1 MTIAQAVLDMM
12 TETKEATSPL
22 RSYSDAER
30 ETLYSSGYHFY
41 AQGSFEKASDL
52 FLQLIL
58 CEPYEENYWRGLA
71 SSYQMQSKWDEA
83 LHAWALC
90 ALLKEEDP
98 LPHYHAAECL
108 FSKKEKEET
117 QKALRQAKLR
127 CKDDALLS
135 KIQLLEELCSERQGL
150 C

>member
-1 MTIAQAVLDMM
+1 MTIAEAVLDMM
-12 TETKEATSPL
+12 TETKEATSHL
-22 RSYSDAER
+22 RTYSEAEK

-41 AQGSFEKASDL
+41 AQGNYEKASDL
-52 FLQLIL
+52 FLQLTL
-58 CEPYEENYWRGLA
+58 SNPYEESYWRGLA
-71 SSYQMQSKWDEA
+71 SSYQMQNKWDEA

-90 ALLKEEDP
+90 ALLKEDDP

-117 QKALRQAKLR
+117 QKALMQAKLR

-135 KIQLLEELCSERQGL
+135 KIQFLEELSS
-150 C
+150 

>member
-1 MTIAQAVLDMM
+1 MTIAEAVLDMM
-12 TETKEATSPL
+12 TETKEATSHL
-22 RSYSDAER
+22 RTYSEAEK

-41 AQGSFEKASDL
+41 AQGNYEKASDL
-52 FLQLIL
+52 FLQLTL
-58 CEPYEENYWRGLA
+58 SDPYEESYWRGLA

-90 ALLKEEDP
+90 ALLKEDDP

-117 QKALRQAKLR
+117 QKALMQAKLR

-135 KIQLLEELCSERQGL
+135 KIQFLEELSS
-150 C
+150 